1 MVNFRSNH
9 LRLENPPWG
18 NDPLQDERSL
28 LAAARRL
35 DPDALGQ
42 IHDLYYQPL
51 FRYIAYRVPDVATAE
66 DMAADVFRR
75 LLDAL
80 HDGKPPRRTLR
91 GWLYQVASNIVS
103 DHYRQRERTPEA
115 ALDEQM
121 AADDSVIET
130 VLLSLRRQAV
140 VDAARRLTDEQ
151 QRVLALRFGAGLA
164 IREVAEVL
172 GKSEAAVKMLQARAV
187 AALAEELA

>member
-1 MVNFRSNH
+1 M
-9 LRLENPPWG
+9 
-18 NDPLQDERSL
+18 QDERSL

-66 DMAADVFRR
+66 DIAADVFRR

-130 VLLSLRRQAV
+130 VSLSLRRQAV
-140 VDAARRLTDEQ
+140 VDAAGRLTDEQ

-164 IREVAEVL
+164 IKEVAEVL